1 MYFKIILDL
10 KQFQE
15 FLLKVKFPPNVCTF
29 LQALNEVWLIDY
41 NRYILEEKLD
51 KVVNVSIVAVH
62 H

>member
-1 MYFKIILDL
+1 M
-10 KQFQE
+10 
-15 FLLKVKFPPNVCTF
+15 C
-29 LQALNEVWLIDY
+29 ALFYKHPNEVWLIDY